1 MANPLE
7 ENPDWRQGYG
17 FQFWLARH
25 GYRGDGAY
33 GQFCVVLP
41 EQQTVVAITGASLD
55 MQAVLDGLWS
65 HLLPALGDD
74 HRSSPDKTAAD
85 LRLARRMTSLALPPA
100 TGEPEPTGDPAAA
113 DGVVLTP
120 EGGRCTQQPS
130 LTSVELHRT
139 AEGWQITLGEG
150 DRGLG
155 GTLGTPGWRVSDEP
169 GPDGIGR
176 GPDRA
181 QWWLGGR
188 SAHGRGAVPGD
199 TAPADGQLRPGRR
212 DVHGD
217 LGHGAAQGRHAA
229 RSAQAGLSRPARSA
243 ALSRR
248 GTDRG
253 KTQLGR
259 REASSAV
266 DSVSTASSTASRP
279 SIRRSIR
286 RSRTATSCSR
296 SSPARSTA
304 ATRNTRPARR
314 TPGAGR

>member
-1 MANPLE
+1 MITACLPEEWVDEATSLQVANPLE

-169 GPDGIGR
+169 GPDGTAGVPI
-176 GPDRA
+176 A
-181 QWWLGGR
+181 LSGGWE
-188 SAHGRGAVPGD
+188 
-199 TAPADGQLRPGRR
+199 
-212 DVHGD
+212 GD
-217 LGHGAAQGRHAA
+217 LLTVEALFLETPHRLTVSCDPAA
-229 RSAQAGLSRPARSA
+229 
-243 ALSRR
+243 
-248 GTDRG
+248 GTF
-253 KTQLGR
+253 
-259 REASSAV
+259 
-266 DSVSTASSTASRP
+266 
-279 SIRRSIR
+279 
-286 RSRTATSCSR
+286 TATWGTVPLR
-296 SSPARSTA
+296 
-304 ATRNTRPARR
+304 
-314 TPGAGR
+314 AGTLHDLRKPD